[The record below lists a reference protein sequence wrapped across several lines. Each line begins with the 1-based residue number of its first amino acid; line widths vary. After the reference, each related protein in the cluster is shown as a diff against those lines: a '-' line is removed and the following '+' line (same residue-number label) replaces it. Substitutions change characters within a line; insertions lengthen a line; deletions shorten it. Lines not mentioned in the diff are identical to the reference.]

1 MPKEDGQFKPGNK
14 LGGRTVGSRS
24 KLGETFLQDVHQLWL
39 NKGNQAL
46 QDMLDESPTK
56 FCQMVAAILPRHIDI
71 DSTDGVRW
79 VINANP
85 PRMNEI
91 EWRKMNNSPIESD
104 N

>member
-46 QDMLDESPTK
+46 QDML
-56 FCQMVAAILPRHIDI
+56 
-71 DSTDGVRW
+71 
-79 VINANP
+79 
-85 PRMNEI
+85 
-91 EWRKMNNSPIESD
+91 
-104 N
+104 

>member
-79 VINANP
+79 VINAS

-91 EWRKMNNSPIESD
+91 EWRKMNNLPIESD
-104 N
+104 T